1 MSSTNLTNGHASAAI
16 IGTPVYGAGN
26 NTFDFAVASSQ
37 PQATVI
43 GLVQDASIAPSA
55 AGNVQTDDVFTA
67 TTAQWDAVVNGE
79 SGGLTPGATYYL
91 DPANAGKLTA
101 TVPTTA
107 AQYVAKV
114 GVAIS
119 PTELDLQIGPTVL
132 LAAVTGA
139 SGPNGLIGP
148 SGPAG
153 PTPNLAQVLANG
165 GDGGGQAITNVASL
179 AVSGTISN
187 AAMSTRGLLD
197 ADRCQVMVSLRVD
210 A

>member
-1 MSSTNLTNGHASAAI
+1 MSSIPLTNADASVAV
-16 IGTPVYGAGN
+16 IGAPVYAAGN
-26 NTFDFAVASSQ
+26 NTFDFARANSQ

-43 GLVQDASIAPSA
+43 GLVKDASIAPA
-55 AGNVQTDDVFTA
+55 ASGNVQTDDVFTA

-119 PTELDLQIGPTVL
+119 PTELDLQIGPTV
-132 LAAVTGA
+132 
-139 SGPNGLIGP
+139 
-148 SGPAG
+148 
-153 PTPNLAQVLANG
+153 
-165 GDGGGQAITNVASL
+165 
-179 AVSGTISN
+179 
-187 AAMSTRGLLD
+187 
-197 ADRCQVMVSLRVD
+197 
-210 A
+210 

>member
-119 PTELDLQIGPTVL
+119 PTELDLQIGPTIL
-132 LAAVTGA
+132 LSAATGDFRA
-139 SGPNGLIGP
+139 ERPDWSVRAGRPHPEPGPGFD
-148 SGPAG
+148 
-153 PTPNLAQVLANG
+153 QW
-165 GDGGGQAITNVASL
+165 
-179 AVSGTISN
+179 
-187 AAMSTRGLLD
+187 R
-197 ADRCQVMVSLRVD
+197 
-210 A
+210 